1 MGKSCVLKPL
11 LLGLNLLSL
20 TVANSYFGLVSDS
33 IALPA
38 TFKTT
43 TVVSFTACC
52 LECDKRINS
61 RDCIA
66 IGYNAHR
73 GMCLLSETSTLT
85 HGPVQTIQPTGFQV
99 FNRGLS
105 FVQYMFQGFIVYHL
119 PQLVIFLYIFY
130 APFMFE
136 ISNVI

>member
-11 LLGLNLLSL
+11 LLALHLLSL

-105 FVQYMFQGFIVYHL
+105 FV
-119 PQLVIFLYIFY
+119 
-130 APFMFE
+130 
-136 ISNVI
+136 